1 MSAAMLL
8 QRPGNIR
15 ALKLFSQSKSIAPH
29 KLPQGRSHNLRLAG
43 KPAILDQNVQFG
55 RYRIRQLHSN
65 RLHRRLLLQ
74 PRRRHGGDPS
84 SFYHSARFAKGLDW
98 PGQRGIVPPRPPE
111 SINQP
116 PASHAVS
123 QPRLRRQKAHTRR
136 RKATKATD
144 SSVTPSFPH
153 PLTPCPHAPSSTC
166 ACATARPTTTSIRH
180 PAAAPRCASSQ
191 RTRSTISQHAV
202 RNFSGRSK

>member
-1 MSAAMLL
+1 MQVADAFQKVEATCVLSGAAEDQCRKLPGSWRSRGLAFSAAMLL

-74 PRRRHGGDPS
+74 PHRRHGGDLS

-98 PGQRGIVPPRPPE
+98 PGQRGIVPPP
-111 SINQP
+111 
-116 PASHAVS
+116 
-123 QPRLRRQKAHTRR
+123 RR
-136 RKATKATD
+136 RIVPYHRTCRRRWRSCD
-144 SSVTPSFPH
+144 RFSGSGSERNPSAVRVFNP
-153 PLTPCPHAPSSTC
+153 PSS
-166 ACATARPTTTSIRH
+166 
-180 PAAAPRCASSQ
+180 PRANRES
-191 RTRSTISQHAV
+191 R
-202 RNFSGRSK
+202 